1 MKHKYIVGLNVGNHD
16 SAAALLVDGKLVHFV
31 EQERFS
37 RKKMA
42 LGEAPVDALK
52 YCLDMER
59 IGIRDV
65 EAIAVGMDWKYRK
78 EVYQEPLEESSKYT
92 QFNDPD
98 WFLPKSMFGNYR
110 PPIYVIR
117 HHLAHAASAYRIS
130 GFDNSAVLVV
140 DNRGEDAS
148 SSLGIAEHGKITFF
162 KQINIQNSLGIF
174 YNRACRYTGLYGKYR
189 EVGKF
194 MGLASYGIP
203 NMKIPLNSSREGL
216 LFKDLPNIEHMSVY
230 ESIQCRT
237 EQLKEYFNKN
247 CFPFDAGNIDEI
259 MSYANFAASVQ
270 KAMEDVLLDF
280 VLELKEKTKSDNLV
294 ISGGVALN
302 CSANGKIA
310 QSGLFKHIYVPPF
323 ASDSGTAAGAA
334 LELNYQLH
342 NNIRILRP
350 LHNANLGAA
359 YNDSQIEKT
368 LNNCLGKVKWEKISD
383 DYLYKK
389 IAKKI
394 ASGKIV
400 AWMQEGF
407 EAGPRALGYRSILA
421 DPRERKS
428 LIRLN
433 IIKQREMWRPIAPS
447 VLKEKYECYFEGSP
461 EDKYFMNVAAI
472 VKKEVQ
478 SKIPAVV
485 HVDQTARPQVVDVF
499 HTKYY
504 RLINSFFEETGIP
517 VLCNTSFNLK
527 GMPLV
532 NTPKDAIE
540 CYLQSDIDLL
550 VMNNYIVYKERNI

>member
-1 MKHKYIVGLNVGNHD
+1 MSHKYIVGLNVGNHD
-16 SAAALLVDGKLVHFV
+16 SAATLIIDGELVHFA

-37 RKKMA
+37 RNKLA
-42 LGEAPVDALK
+42 LGEAPAEALK

-59 IGIRDV
+59 ITLRDV
-65 EAIAVGMDWKYRK
+65 EAIAVGMDWKYRR
-78 EVYQEPLEESSKYT
+78 EIYQEPPEESSKYL

-98 WFLPKSMFGNYR
+98 WFLPKSIFGDYR

-130 GFDNSAVLVV
+130 GFDNAAILVV

-148 SSLGIAEHGKITFF
+148 SSLGIAEQGKITFF

-189 EVGKF
+189 EAGKF

-203 NMKIPLNSSREGL
+203 NIKMPIQPSRDGILFSGL
-216 LFKDLPNIEHMSVY
+216 PNGEDLPVY
-230 ESIQCRT
+230 WAIQQRT
-237 EQLKEYFNKN
+237 EQLKDYFKKN
-247 CFPFDAGNIDEI
+247 CFPFDEGNVDEI
-259 MSYANFAASVQ
+259 MSYANFAASAQ
-270 KAMEDVLLDF
+270 KAIEDILLDF
-280 VLELKEKTKSDNLV
+280 VAELKEKTKLDNLV
-294 ISGGVALN
+294 IAGGVALN
-302 CSANGKIA
+302 CSANGRIER
-310 QSGLFKHIYVPPF
+310 SGMFKNIYVPPF
-323 ASDSGTAAGAA
+323 SSDSGTAAGAA
-334 LELNYQLH
+334 LELNYQLQ
-342 NNIRILRP
+342 NNIRTHKP
-350 LHNANLGAA
+350 LHSANLGAA
-359 YNDSQIEKT
+359 YTDSQIEKT
-368 LNNCLGKVKWEKISD
+368 LNEYKGKIKWEKVPD
-383 DYLYKK
+383 DRLYQK
-389 IAKKI
+389 IAQEL
-394 ASGKIV
+394 ASGKIA
-400 AWMQEGF
+400 AWMQGGF
-407 EAGPRALGYRSILA
+407 EAGPRALGHRSILA
-421 DPRERKS
+421 DPRKRKS

-433 IIKQREMWRPIAPS
+433 KIKQREMWRPIAPS
-447 VLKEKYECYFEGSP
+447 VLKEKYGEYFEGSP
-461 EDKYFMNVAAI
+461 ESKYFMNVAAM

-485 HVDQTARPQVVDVF
+485 HVDGTARPQAVDIF

-550 VMNNYIVYKERNI
+550 VMNNYIVYRERNI